1 MPTRLQLKQGVGPQA
16 ATTVLRELVMAARN
30 VPSASG
36 GGRSSALRDA
46 YLNWAET
53 AESQLSALT
62 HDVALVTMLQTPRFW
77 QIRALDEPSTR
88 PWPLVD
94 AEIRLQT
101 TVLERLADDL
111 DERVRRLGSAAGHL
125 TVLDTNILLQYLP
138 PDGIPW
144 TEVLGHPRVRLIVPL
159 RVIEELDA
167 KKYAPRRDLADR
179 ARRILPTLESA
190 VGRDGAPRELRAGVT
205 IEVPVDA
212 VPRGRPEDADEEIL
226 SVCHELQQLTGSDL
240 TLVTADTALRLR
252 AQAQGLRVLTLPA
265 KYERPRPD
273 VQTA

>member
-1 MPTRLQLKQGVGPQA
+1 LC
-16 ATTVLRELVMAARN
+16 
-30 VPSASG
+30 
-36 GGRSSALRDA
+36 RS
-46 YLNWAET
+46 
-53 AESQLSALT
+53 
-62 HDVALVTMLQTPRFW
+62 
-77 QIRALDEPSTR
+77 
-88 PWPLVD
+88 
-94 AEIRLQT
+94 
-101 TVLERLADDL
+101 
-111 DERVRRLGSAAGHL
+111 
-125 TVLDTNILLQYLP
+125 
-138 PDGIPW
+138 
-144 TEVLGHPRVRLIVPL
+144 

-167 KKYAPRRDLADR
+167 KKYARRRDLADR

-252 AQAQGLRVLTLPA
+252 AQAQGLRVLTMPA